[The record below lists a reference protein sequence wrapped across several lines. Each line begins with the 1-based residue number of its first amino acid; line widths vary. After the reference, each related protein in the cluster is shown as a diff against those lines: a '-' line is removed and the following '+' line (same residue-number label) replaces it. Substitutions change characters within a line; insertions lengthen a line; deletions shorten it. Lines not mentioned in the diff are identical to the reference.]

1 MINAQ
6 SAKREIMSD
15 ATAPTVTPITPPI
28 IERPIASRRNCQRM
42 SFRLAPTASRIPI
55 SRVLSV
61 TETNIMFRMPIPP
74 VASETRATDASKTD
88 NVLAPASLADVT
100 ADNSL
105 L

>member
-1 MINAQ
+1 MQQRTTATI
-6 SAKREIMSD
+6 SD
-15 ATAPTVTPITPPI
+15 
-28 IERPIASRRNCQRM
+28 RPSHASRRNCQRM

-61 TETNIMFRMPIPP
+61 TDTNIMFRMPIPP

-100 ADNSL
+100 ADRFFT
-105 L
+105 